1 MLRRSLLSSVFVFVL
16 LALSLAGCVSSL
28 SRGRPQ
34 PTPTRALSK
43 VEPTVAPGPTV
54 APVAAVPSP
63 TASALS
69 TVTLPLVTT
78 GESAAG
84 SPPAPTPIPTAVSIN
99 PETIRDQALAFVRGA
114 YLLGLPEDASF
125 VATPIDPTV
134 AATPLAASYAS
145 GPWQMHIGAPYD
157 VGGRFVSPA
166 ILIKAGSDMRWWG
179 EVGADGLTTTVVA
192 ARMPSP
198 ASRRANGWVG
208 RIVKLPAGGPYDD
221 YFEDAQGNRY
231 GIASN
236 RANVQTM
243 LESLTAY
250 EGRVRVSGEVRFAA
264 PDYNGRRLL
273 IRQID
278 LLDAPPTDAV
288 ESAAPI
294 PGAAEA
300 ATPAAG
306 VGPIGAL
313 SQPTPQSVLSA
324 SVRVAGH
331 AEGLFENKVIVRV
344 EAEDGTV
351 LGEVIAITD
360 AAAAGQ
366 NGNFSVDAS
375 FQNPP
380 TTNKG
385 RVAIYSENPTN
396 GSLILLAWVNTL
408 FAGSATDKS
417 VTISEPQEGERV
429 KGMTVV
435 RGAAIGLNG
444 VMLLVR
450 VEDSAGTVFGQA
462 RTRVSAS
469 AAQTPAEWQI
479 KLPISR
485 PRTAR
490 SGRIAVYEL
499 RADDDSMSL
508 LAARAVQ
515 LVK

>member
-1 MLRRSLLSSVFVFVL
+1 MLRRSLLFSVCVFVL

-43 VEPTVAPGPTV
+43 AEPTVASTPTAATV
-54 APVAAVPSP
+54 AEIPTP
-63 TASALS
+63 TASGPN

-78 GESAAG
+78 GEGAAVAA
-84 SPPAPTPIPTAVSIN
+84 PTPAPTVVSIN

-114 YLLGLPEDASF
+114 YLLALPADASF

-145 GPWQMHIGAPYD
+145 GPWQVHIGAPYD
-157 VGGRFVSPA
+157 VGGRLVSPA
-166 ILIKAGSDMRWWG
+166 ILIKTGSDTRWWG
-179 EVGADGLTTTVVA
+179 EVGADGLITTVVA

-208 RIVKLPAGGPYDD
+208 RIVKLPTGSPYDD

-231 GIASN
+231 GVASN

-243 LESLTAY
+243 LASLTAY
-250 EGRVRVSGEVRFAA
+250 KGQVRVSGEVRFAA

-273 IRQID
+273 VRQID
-278 LLDAPPTDAV
+278 LLDAPPVDAA
-288 ESAAPI
+288 EPTAPL
-294 PGAAEA
+294 PGAAES
-300 ATPAAG
+300 PPPVAG

-313 SQPTPQSVLSA
+313 SQPTPQSVVA
-324 SVRVAGH
+324 TSVRVAGH

-360 AAAAGQ
+360 AAAEGQ
-366 NGNFSVDAS
+366 NGSFSVDAP
-375 FQNPP
+375 FQNPA
-380 TTNKG
+380 TTSKG
-385 RVAIYSENPTN
+385 RVAIYGENPTD

-408 FAGSATDKS
+408 FAGSTAGKG

-435 RGAAIGLNG
+435 RGTAIGLDG
-444 VMLLVR
+444 TMLLVR
-450 VEDSAGTVFGQA
+450 VEDAAGIVFGQA
-462 RTRVSAS
+462 RTQVNAP
-469 AAQTPAEWQI
+469 AAQAPAEWQV

-485 PRTAR
+485 PRTVR

-499 RADDDSMSL
+499 RAGDDSMTL
-508 LAARAVQ
+508 LAAHAVQ